1 MFYKNIR
8 KKSFSDE
15 DEDSDLIINNDEFCT
30 INENKAI
37 EENLIKQNKNLHN
50 HTEQKKNQHPN
61 NRILLKNP
69 KIPKLIDDKFKSK
82 DNNNIINI
90 NNEKNNNK
98 INISEEK
105 TIFTKITEDLY
116 LDFLNNIKPKKNIFD
131 YNKKRVDNYNKLTVE
146 KYLFT
151 CADKENFKNKK
162 IIDDFIERKNKEQ
175 LCKKIAIKKHNNN
188 NLEINEKQNL
198 T

>member
-1 MFYKNIR
+1 MFYKNVR

-30 INENKAI
+30 VNEYKAI

-50 HTEQKKNQHPN
+50 HTEQKKNHYSN
-61 NRILLKNP
+61 NRIFLKNP
-69 KIPKLIDDKFKSK
+69 KIPKLISDKLT
-82 DNNNIINI
+82 
-90 NNEKNNNK
+90 EKNNNK
-98 INISEEK
+98 INNIEEK
-105 TIFTKITEDLY
+105 TIFSKITEDLY
-116 LDFLNNIKPKKNIFD
+116 LDSLNNIKPKKNIFD
-131 YNKKRVDNYNKLTVE
+131 LNVKKDDNYNKLTVE

-175 LCKKIAIKKHNNN
+175 LCKKISIKK
-188 NLEINEKQNL
+188 K
-198 T
+198 